1 MSTNLTAALFYAAL
15 SLPAPYG
22 DKEPADARQYRL
34 SELAVAID
42 DASDGDPERAAA
54 LLTMAWFETRL
65 SRRVHEMGPRPDTKG
80 FAISLWS
87 LHSWNLLPHEEWA
100 TLGGLA
106 GTRDAAFA
114 ADRVLQWARARC
126 YSVSGMYSL
135 VATGKRCTWKGARN
149 RVWLHKKLL
158 ATLEEANDN

>member
-1 MSTNLTAALFYAAL
+1 MSSSLVSAIFYAAL

-22 DKEPADARQYRL
+22 EKEPADARQYRL

-42 DASDGDPERAAA
+42 EASDGEPERAAA
-54 LLTMAWFETRL
+54 LLTTAWFESRL
-65 SRRVHEMGPRPDTKG
+65 SRRVHEQGPRKDTKG
-80 FAISLWS
+80 WAISLWS
-87 LHSWNLLPHEEWA
+87 LHSWDLVPHEEWSA
-100 TLGGLA
+100 LGGVA

-126 YSVSGMYSL
+126 YSVSGMYAL
-135 VATGKRCTWKGARN
+135 YATGKRCTWKGARN

-158 ATLEEANDN
+158 ATLQEAD